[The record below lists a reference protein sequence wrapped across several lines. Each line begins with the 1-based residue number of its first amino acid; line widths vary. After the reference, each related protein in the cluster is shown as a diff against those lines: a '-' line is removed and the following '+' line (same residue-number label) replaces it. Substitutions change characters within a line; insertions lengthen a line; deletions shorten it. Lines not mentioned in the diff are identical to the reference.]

1 MTAHDTRQA
10 GRSCCDPNNIHVVDA
25 AGDARRAVL
34 TVLSQRGGAANSSSA
49 QAMHGRIP
57 QGLQLPPSHK
67 LWQNSAGLAIA
78 APPMSAAAHPL
89 PGIGP
94 GSNASGWHQA
104 GAVPALQRA
113 QLLRPSDLPPVQEL
127 TTAHAPGHRRLAA
140 DRLMLQPSA
149 RAAPPVQSLGA
160 AHGNAR
166 PLLPQCSDAYH
177 LAGEHRSSNCML
189 GGPRCEAKGGCT
201 WVVKCNG

>member
-1 MTAHDTRQA
+1 MTQT
-10 GRSCCDPNNIHVVDA
+10 VDA

-49 QAMHGRIP
+49 QAVGAVHDRIP
-57 QGLQLPPSHK
+57 QGLQSLPSYM

-78 APPMSAAAHPL
+78 APSTPIGAHPL

-113 QLLRPSDLPPVQEL
+113 QLLRPSDLPPAQDL
-127 TTAHAPGHRRLAA
+127 STAHAAGRLAA
-140 DRLMLQPSA
+140 DRLILQPLVK
-149 RAAPPVQSLGA
+149 AAPPLQSNGA
-160 AHGNAR
+160 AHGNAM
-166 PLLPQCSDAYH
+166 PLLPQCSDVYH
-177 LAGEHRSSNCML
+177 LAGEHRFFTVRIWWAM
-189 GGPRCEAKGGCT
+189 RCVQGATESGLWDVMAG
-201 WVVKCNG
+201 